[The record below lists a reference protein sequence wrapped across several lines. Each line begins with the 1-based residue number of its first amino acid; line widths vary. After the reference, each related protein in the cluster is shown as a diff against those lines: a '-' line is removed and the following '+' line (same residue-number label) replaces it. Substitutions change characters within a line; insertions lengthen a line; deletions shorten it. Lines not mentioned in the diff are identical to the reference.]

1 MNNTINAMNNISF
14 NARYLRLT
22 SKTAEFPQK
31 ISDAIYKN
39 DAIDE
44 FLKAGRPKTFWGKIK
59 DFFSKEECLDI
70 TYEVEKTSKTDP
82 FARNESILFSFP
94 KKKGGERYLFFE
106 TSQKGIKREFGT
118 IPKEGE
124 NPFYKEPYKTATDV
138 LAANIEGIENL
149 DKLLK

>member
-44 FLKAGRPKTFWGKIK
+44 FLKAGQPKTFWEKIK
-59 DFFSKEECLDI
+59 DMFRKDEFLNISYEETRNSKIDI
-70 TYEVEKTSKTDP
+70 YAKS
-82 FARNESILFSFP
+82 ESIIFSFGD
-94 KKKGGERYLFFE
+94 KRYPLRAD
-106 TSQKGIKREFGT
+106 QKGIKREFGS
-118 IPKEGE
+118 IPKRGE
-124 NPFYKEPYKTATDV
+124 NLYFKAPAETSTDKLV
-138 LAANIEGIENL
+138 KLIEELKNL

>member
-1 MNNTINAMNNISF
+1 MNNTINAMDNISF

-44 FLKAGRPKTFWGKIK
+44 FLKAGQPKTFWEKLK
-59 DFFSKEECLDI
+59 DLFRKDEFLNIFYETKNNSSID
-70 TYEVEKTSKTDP
+70 TYAKS
-82 FARNESILFSFP
+82 ESITFSFRDKRYP
-94 KKKGGERYLFFE
+94 LRASQEGIKRNFGSIPKKGGNLYYKAPTE
-106 TSQKGIKREFGT
+106 TS
-118 IPKEGE
+118 
-124 NPFYKEPYKTATDV
+124 TDKLV
-138 LAANIEGIENL
+138 KLIEELENL